1 MEVDNYRG
9 IDIYNGTYDRGIDF
23 PRVKNAGIDY
33 AVVKA
38 TEGVDYTDPS
48 FAANVN
54 GARAA
59 GLDVGAYHLMR
70 ATPIDRQAED
80 FLAAISGHGPYSML
94 AIDVEDVK
102 PGEVSGLGKEA
113 ITADIIAIYKAIR
126 TAGYPC
132 DVYAYASASWLRNL
146 IDVAACRLAG
156 LKIWGAAYSS
166 DTPENTDHSGEWDMW
181 QWCSDGRVDGIGGK
195 ADCDVCY
202 ADVQTVH
209 PVSTPAE
216 IPSPAP
222 DSYVV
227 KAGDTLS
234 GIAEAHGT
242 TYQKLADVNGI
253 ADPNLI
259 HVGQVIRFGPFPDS
273 AAPEPATSE
282 QTYTVQPGDTLS
294 GIASRYG
301 TTYQALAALNGIADP
316 NLIRAGQK
324 LQLAGVA
331 HAAPSASVQSG
342 RTYTVQPGDTLSGI
356 AARYATTYQ
365 HLAAVNGIE
374 NPSLI
379 YPGEK
384 IIIE

>member
-1 MEVDNYRG
+1 MEVNHYRG

-70 ATPIDRQAED
+70 ATPIDRQAAD
-80 FLAAISGHGPYSML
+80 FIAAISGHGPYSML
-94 AIDVEDVK
+94 AIDVEDVGG
-102 PGEVSGLGKEA
+102 PELSGLGKA
-113 ITADIIAIYKAIR
+113 AVTDRVLTFSRALRA
-126 TAGYPC
+126 AGYTC
-132 DVYAYASASWLRNL
+132 DVYVYASASWLRSL
-146 IDVAACRLAG
+146 IDVAACRAAG
-156 LKIWGAAYSS
+156 MKIWGAAYSG

-181 QWCSDGRVDGIGGK
+181 QWCSDGRVDGIGGN

-209 PVSTPAE
+209 PVSAPTE
-216 IPSPAP
+216 IASPAP
-222 DSYVV
+222 DSYTVR
-227 KAGDTLS
+227 AGDTLS
-234 GIAEAHGT
+234 GIAQAHGT
-242 TYQKLADVNGI
+242 TYQKLAAMNGI

-259 HVGQVIRFGPFPDS
+259 HVGQVIRFEPFPDS
-273 AAPEPATSE
+273 TVSEPTPSEQTYTVQPGDTLSNIASRYGTTYEALAALNGIANPNLIRAGQKLQLNGAPASPAASAPPK

-294 GIASRYG
+294 GIASRY
-301 TTYQALAALNGIADP
+301 
-316 NLIRAGQK
+316 
-324 LQLAGVA
+324 
-331 HAAPSASVQSG
+331 
-342 RTYTVQPGDTLSGI
+342 
-356 AARYATTYQ
+356 ATTYQ

-374 NPSLI
+374 NPNLI
-379 YPGEK
+379 HPGE
-384 IIIE
+384 IIIIK